1 MEETSRAQERALLSD
16 ESSAGSDDGNAESRL
31 GKSPSTATSQSQIMA
46 ADIARERHDLFNLVA
61 LVRNSNNSR
70 EQYILLREIPIQEY
84 MYPTQHQHCASTTS
98 VRSTYTP
105 FFLSRLYS

>member
-1 MEETSRAQERALLSD
+1 
-16 ESSAGSDDGNAESRL
+16 
-31 GKSPSTATSQSQIMA
+31 MA